1 VTAKSE
7 QRLGALL
14 AALWA
19 TVLVMH
25 TADAAPSD
33 SPKEPTAP
41 TAEPSTALIGGLPA
55 FIDGAVLDAM
65 RRDHIAGVEVAVVNA
80 SSVLLA
86 KGYGVAALTPVTE
99 MGADTLV
106 RVGSI
111 SKTVVWIAIM
121 QLVEQHRLDLDDPI
135 NLYLPPSLK
144 IPDDGFSEPIRIKHL
159 MTHTAGFE
167 ETILG
172 HMIIADARFELP
184 VATYLARYRPRRVRP
199 PGKIA
204 VYSNYG
210 AALAGMIVAQVSNLT
225 WERYAEQKVLRPLKM
240 RSATFREILPPEL
253 AKALGLPRSM
263 DSTSAAH
270 LSDGFVWKEAQLAKA
285 PPEYITH
292 YAPAGALA
300 ASANDM
306 SAYML
311 AFLDPKRFAAA
322 GVLTEQSVQTL
333 FQQSFS
339 NAPGFGSIYHG
350 LFQYP
355 FPGGQLAIGHDGD
368 TRYQHSIMLI
378 VPHMNLGIFV
388 GENTDGG
395 LSLIERLPYM
405 IGMYLQGQNQP
416 AVVSRA
422 PAITHQDVSGT
433 YLTLRRPYHRTERVF
448 LDLATVSVEE
458 TANGDLLV
466 SGLTPDIDRYAPQSD
481 GTFHEVAGPYRIAFR
496 RDSGQLLL
504 LDPTGA
510 NPLEREGFFAGIPW
524 LMAILVL
531 VHIAALAGS
540 IQTVSDLRARGR
552 AAGATL
558 WDVAPLLWLSG
569 LVIAWIAIAPW
580 LRDLDA
586 LLTKYP
592 GVLLPAAC
600 WLFFLAAIF
609 TVCGLLFL
617 AATRPR
623 WHPRR
628 WFLTMILALIFVT
641 TTATF
646 LHWGLLGF
654 SGW

>member
-1 VTAKSE
+1 MV
-7 QRLGALL
+7 
-14 AALWA
+14 
-19 TVLVMH
+19 H
-25 TADAAPSD
+25 TSVAAPSD
-33 SPKEPTAP
+33 SSKVPTAS
-41 TAEPSTALIGGLPA
+41 TAEPSPALIAGLPD

-86 KGYGVAALTPVTE
+86 KGYGVAALIPVRE
-99 MGADTLV
+99 MSADTLA

-121 QLVEQHRLDLDDPI
+121 QLAEQHRIGLDDPI
-135 NLYLPPSLK
+135 NRYLPPSLQ
-144 IPDDGFSEPIRIKHL
+144 IPDEGFSEPIRIKHL

-167 ETILG
+167 ETVLG
-172 HMIIADARFELP
+172 HMMVTDARFELP
-184 VATYLARYRPRRVRP
+184 AAIYLARYRPHRARP

-210 AALAGMIVAQVSNLT
+210 AALAGMIVAQVSELP
-225 WERYAEQKVLRPLKM
+225 WELYAEQKVLRPLKM
-240 RSATFREILPPEL
+240 RSATFRENLPPEL
-253 AKALGLPRSM
+253 AKARGLPPPM
-263 DSTSAAH
+263 DSAAAAH
-270 LSDGFVWKEAQLAKA
+270 LSDGFVWKEAQLTQA

-306 SAYML
+306 SVYMQ

-333 FQQSFS
+333 FQQTFS
-339 NAPGFGSIYHG
+339 NAPGFGTNYHG

-368 TRYQHSIMLI
+368 THYQHSIMLI
-378 VPHMNLGIFV
+378 VPNMNLGIFV
-388 GENTDGG
+388 SENTDGG
-395 LSLIERLPYM
+395 LSLIERLPYL
-405 IGMYLQGQNQP
+405 IGMHLQGQNQP
-416 AVVSRA
+416 AGVPRVPTS
-422 PAITHQDVSGT
+422 THQDVSGT
-433 YLTLRRPYHRTERVF
+433 YLALRRPYRRTERAF
-448 LDLATVSVEE
+448 FDLVTTSVQE
-458 TANGDLLV
+458 TADGDLLV
-466 SGLTPDIDRYAPQSD
+466 SGLTPGIDRYAPQSD

-496 RDSGQLLL
+496 QESGRLLL

-510 NPLEREGFFAGIPW
+510 DPLEREGFFAGTQW
-524 LMAILVL
+524 LLAILVL
-531 VHIAALAGS
+531 LHIAALAGS
-540 IQTVSDLRARGR
+540 IQAMSHLRARDR
-552 AAGATL
+552 MAGAAL

-569 LVIAWIAIAPW
+569 LVVAWIAIAPW
-580 LRDLDA
+580 LGDLDA
-586 LLTKYP
+586 LVMKYP

-600 WLFFLAAIF
+600 WLFFLAAVV

-623 WHPRR
+623 WSRRR
-628 WFLTMILALIFVT
+628 WFLTIISALIFIAAA
-641 TTATF
+641 ATF

>member
-1 VTAKSE
+1 M
-7 QRLGALL
+7 
-14 AALWA
+14 
-19 TVLVMH
+19 LVMH
-25 TADAAPSD
+25 SAVAAPSE
-33 SPKEPTAP
+33 SSNEPSAS
-41 TAEPSTALIGGLPA
+41 TAEPSTALIAGLPA

-86 KGYGVAALTPVTE
+86 KGYGVAALTPVRE
-99 MGADTLV
+99 MSADTLV

-135 NLYLPPSLK
+135 NRYLPPSLQ
-144 IPDDGFSEPIRIKHL
+144 IPDEGFSAPIRIKHL
-159 MTHTAGFE
+159 MNHTAGFE

-172 HMIIADARFELP
+172 HMEVIDPRRELP
-184 VATYLARYRPRRVRP
+184 VATYLARYRPRRVRS
-199 PGKIA
+199 PGEIA

-210 AALAGMIVAQVSNLT
+210 AALAAMIVAQVSKLP
-225 WERYAEQKVLRPLKM
+225 WDLYAEQKVLRPLKM
-240 RSATFREILPPEL
+240 RTATFRENLPPEL
-253 AKALGLPRSM
+253 AKARGLPQSM
-263 DSTSAAH
+263 DADTAAL
-270 LSDGFVWKEAQLAKA
+270 LSDGFVWKEAQLSKA

-300 ASANDM
+300 ASANDIIM
-306 SAYML
+306 YMQS
-311 AFLDPKRFAAA
+311 FLDPQRFAAA
-322 GVLTEQSVQTL
+322 GVLTEHSVQSL

-339 NAPGFGSIYHG
+339 NAPGFGTIHHG

-378 VPHMNLGIFV
+378 VPNMNLGIFV

-395 LSLIERLPYM
+395 LSLIERLPYL
-405 IGMYLQGQNQP
+405 IGMYLQGQNL
-416 AVVSRA
+416 
-422 PAITHQDVSGT
+422 PAIVPRVPTRPHPDVTGT
-433 YLTLRRPYHRTERVF
+433 YLTLRRPYHRTERAF
-448 LDLATVSVEE
+448 LDLATASVQE

-496 RDSGQLLL
+496 QDSGRLLL
-504 LDPTGA
+504 LDPTGSE
-510 NPLEREGFFAGIPW
+510 PLEREGFFAGPSW
-524 LMAILVL
+524 LFAILAL

-540 IQTVSDLRARGR
+540 IRAVNDLRARGR
-552 AAGATL
+552 LAGAAL
-558 WDVAPLLWLSG
+558 WNIAPLLWLSG

-580 LRDLDA
+580 LGDLDA
-586 LLTKYP
+586 LVTTYP

-600 WLFFLAAIF
+600 WLFFLAAAA
-609 TVCGLLFL
+609 TVCGVLFL

-623 WHPRR
+623 WPLRR
-628 WFLTMILALIFVT
+628 WLQTLISALIFVVA
-641 TTATF
+641 TATF

>member
-1 VTAKSE
+1 
-7 QRLGALL
+7 
-14 AALWA
+14 
-19 TVLVMH
+19 MH
-25 TADAAPSD
+25 TTVAAPAD
-33 SPKEPTAP
+33 TLKEPTAS
-41 TAEPSTALIGGLPA
+41 TAQPSTALIAGLPA
-55 FIDGAVLDAM
+55 FINGAVLDAM

-86 KGYGVAALTPVTE
+86 QGYGIAAITPVRE
-99 MGADTLV
+99 MSADTLA

-135 NLYLPPSLK
+135 NRYLPPSLQ
-144 IPDDGFSEPIRIKHL
+144 IPDEGFSEPIRIKHL

-184 VATYLARYRPRRVRP
+184 AATYLARYRPHRVRP

-204 VYSNYG
+204 VYCNYG
-210 AALAGMIVAQVSNLT
+210 AALAGMIVVQISKLP
-225 WERYAEQKVLRPLKM
+225 WEMYAEQKVLRPLKM
-240 RSATFREILPPEL
+240 RSATFRENLPPEL
-253 AKALGLPRSM
+253 AKARGLPPPM
-263 DSTSAAH
+263 DSAAAAH
-270 LSDGFVWKEAQLAKA
+270 LSEGFVWKEARLTVA

-306 SAYML
+306 SLYMQ

-333 FQQSFS
+333 FQQTFS
-339 NAPGFGSIYHG
+339 NAPGYGTIYHG

-368 TRYQHSIMLI
+368 TRYQHSVMLI
-378 VPHMNLGIFV
+378 VPNMNLGIFV
-388 GENTDGG
+388 SENTDGG

-405 IGMYLQGQNQP
+405 IGMYLLGQDQP
-416 AVVSRA
+416 AGVPRTTSS
-422 PAITHQDVSGT
+422 HQDVSGT
-433 YLTLRRPYHRTERVF
+433 YLTLRRPYHRTERAF
-448 LDLATVSVEE
+448 LDLATASVEE

-466 SGLTPDIDRYAPQSD
+466 SGLTPDVDRYAPQSD
-481 GTFHEVAGPYRIAFR
+481 GTFHEVEGPNRIAFR
-496 RDSGQLLL
+496 QESGRLLL

-510 NPLEREGFFAGIPW
+510 NPLEREGFFAGTQW
-524 LMAILVL
+524 LVVILVL

-540 IQTVSDLRARGR
+540 IQAVGDLRTRDR
-552 AAGATL
+552 LAGAAL

-569 LVIAWIAIAPW
+569 LIAAWIAIAPW
-580 LRDLDA
+580 LGDLDA
-586 LLTKYP
+586 LATKYP

-600 WLFFLAAIF
+600 WLFLLAAVV

-623 WHPRR
+623 WPLRR
-628 WFLTMILALIFVT
+628 WFLTIISALIFV
-641 TTATF
+641 AAAVTF
-646 LHWGLLGF
+646 SHWGLLGF